1 MQRFSAS
8 LFQIIVDQHFVCSAW
23 PISAASLAATASAST
38 GMTPIRPRTSPGVHQ
53 DHRPSVYDDPP
64 PRAPD
69 LGDFL
74 ASEPPAH
81 SPAHLTNNLLRR
93 LPRPHPVIDYEGP
106 SSSELRP
113 PTRGQRLKFRS
124 STATTS
130 SRSSGA
136 DTEDMRLLL
145 SNSFDAS
152 RLYVAI
158 EQLHTEPVRVHSE
171 KAPPTTLEPRLLE
184 LN

>member
-1 MQRFSAS
+1 MSALPGRFPQHRWLQRHRP
-8 LFQIIVDQHFVCSAW
+8 LQV
-23 PISAASLAATASAST
+23 
-38 GMTPIRPRTSPGVHQ
+38 MTPIRPRTSPGVHQ

-74 ASEPPAH
+74 TSEPPAH

-158 EQLHTEPVRVHSE
+158 EHRA
-171 KAPPTTLEPRLLE
+171 APHRASTCPQREGSSYDA
-184 LN
+184 